1 MKSPSAAA
9 AKSSPP
15 LGAVGIKKPLLSVK
29 KSPVSS
35 TTVSSTVT
43 KKSPTKVSAVKKTT
57 TTTTVVKKK
66 VVNGDVVSEQIKT
79 TTTTSGDPQ
88 LIEDILK
95 DGLASELNGHGHTN
109 GNGTAENGT
118 TGDAIQ
124 MVLDSSAD

>member
-43 KKSPTKVSAVKKTT
+43 KKSPTKVSAVKKT